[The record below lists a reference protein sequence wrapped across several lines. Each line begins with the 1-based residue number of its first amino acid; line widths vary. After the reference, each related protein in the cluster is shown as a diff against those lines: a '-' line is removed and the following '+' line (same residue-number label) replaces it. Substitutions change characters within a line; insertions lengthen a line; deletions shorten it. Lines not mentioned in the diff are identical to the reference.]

1 MTSSEGTGTAYDFLR
16 VQLYDASTGAFIAT
30 LRTWSNTSTRNVW
43 SQDTL
48 SLAAYAGRAV
58 RVQFAAS
65 TDSSLVS
72 SFYVDDVS
80 VGT

>member
-1 MTSSEGTGTAYDFLR
+1 MR
-16 VQLYDASTGAFIAT
+16 VQLYDATTGAIITT

-58 RVQFAAS
+58 RVHFAAS
-65 TDSSLVS
+65 TDSSISS
-72 SFYVDDVS
+72 SFYIDDVS